1 MKKYIKDVNEMNKFA
16 QILGENLKRGDLVDL
31 IGDLGAGKTTLVQG
45 MKKVFNIEEN
55 INSPTFSIV
64 NIYEGDMK
72 IYHLDL
78 YRFEREEEIEQLD
91 YLEYFY
97 PEEGISFLEWSENVK
112 SYLPNERIKIYISY
126 DKDGRVIEIKED
138 NEREKELV
146 EALNENFDN

>member
-126 DKDGRVIEIKED
+126 YKDGRVIEIKED